1 MKAWTCARTSDA
13 GGPDQHGGPVG
24 PHMGSICS
32 IHDPGSG
39 PAVSWRDQWPWP
51 RSGQGA
57 GARVGR
63 DRPSAFDHRSLHLA
77 IAQALGRTIG
87 LLAFTYVALHLL
99 VWAVLDVQSLERVWA
114 DILKRPYIT
123 IGMAAF
129 VLMIPLAVTSN
140 NRSVRG
146 LGPTWRK
153 LHLLTYPV
161 ALLAAIHYVWLAKG
175 FQLEPLVYLTVIL
188 ALLAYRVP
196 TLRKK
201 VAA

>member
-1 MKAWTCARTSDA
+1 MLVDRINTAARWVPTWA
-13 GGPDQHGGPVG
+13 VYVVYMIPVPVLLYLG
-24 PHMGSICS
+24 VTNGL
-32 IHDPGSG
+32 
-39 PAVSWRDQWPWP
+39 
-51 RSGQGA
+51 
-57 GARVGR
+57 GR
-63 DRPSAFDHRSLHLA
+63 DPVKALEHELGE
-77 IAQALGRTIG
+77 IALQLLIIGLCISPLRKLLGINLIKFRRTIG